1 MPLTELAPA
10 SVKRAIAICSY
21 EEETGGARSAEHKQM
36 MEVTAQSGDEVH

>member
-21 EEETGGARSAEHKQM
+21 EEETGGRQECRTQADQM
-36 MEVTAQSGDEVH
+36 MEVTAQSGE